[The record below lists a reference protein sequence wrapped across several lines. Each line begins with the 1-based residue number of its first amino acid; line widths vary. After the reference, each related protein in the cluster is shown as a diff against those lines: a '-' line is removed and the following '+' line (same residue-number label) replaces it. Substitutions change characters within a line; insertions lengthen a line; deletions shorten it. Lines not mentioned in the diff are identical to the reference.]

1 MKTHRRTRAFLA
13 LSSALLLTVAAACN
27 STSVAQAPAATP
39 AKSDLPTIDFEKY
52 TLPNGLDVILSED
65 HRLPLVAFNL
75 WYHVGPAN
83 EAAGRTGFA
92 HLFEHMMFQ
101 CSKHVPCDSHLRLLE
116 AAGASDLNGTT
127 DYDRTNYF
135 ETVPAN
141 QLELALWLESDRMGY
156 LLDKVDQAALS

>member
-1 MKTHRRTRAFLA
+1 MTLKRTFFL
-13 LSSALLLTVAAACN
+13 SVFTTVLAAGAVSC
-27 STSVAQAPAATP
+27 TQAAKPAETTQANDIP
-39 AKSDLPTIDFEKY
+39 KIDFEKY

-65 HRLPLVAFNL
+65 HRLPMVAVNL

-101 CSKHVPCDSHLRLLE
+101 SSKHVPPDSHLRLLE

-156 LLDKVDQAALS
+156 LVDKLDQPSLSNQQDV